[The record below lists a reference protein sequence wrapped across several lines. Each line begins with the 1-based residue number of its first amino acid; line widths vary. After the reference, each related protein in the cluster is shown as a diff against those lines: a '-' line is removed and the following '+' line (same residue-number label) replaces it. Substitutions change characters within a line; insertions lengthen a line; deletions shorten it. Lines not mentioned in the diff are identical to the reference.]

1 MVHLRV
7 PGTTEMTLTPDHK
20 HRIRV
25 CMVSLT
31 GQISETGQKRV
42 MTGQVQNPIVL
53 YIVTSLKLGYVWVFV
68 QLICRPMR
76 TKNQLYKSPNMALL
90 ETSHYP

>member
-1 MVHLRV
+1 
-7 PGTTEMTLTPDHK
+7 MTLTPDHK
-20 HRIRV
+20 DRIRV

-53 YIVTSLKLGYVWVFV
+53 YTLR
-68 QLICRPMR
+68 RPIMHEVLS
-76 TKNQLYKSPNMALL
+76 TIIWGVPPAGGPLL
-90 ETSHYP
+90 